1 MKNKS
6 QNVLYQSDI
15 ASNTIFD
22 RIIKYINSKYR
33 IRFNTISLDYEINI
47 SGNDNWESLNL
58 NSLLIELTRNNIET
72 NYNKLEILI
81 KSNLIERYDPIKEYF
96 LELPKWNNQVDYIK
110 KLASYVKTNDDEA
123 FAYHLKKWFARAVIC
138 AFEKDKIN
146 KHCLVL
152 ANGDQHA
159 GKSTYFQK
167 FIPKK
172 LSNYIAED
180 IGTDKDSRV
189 KMCKNLIINLEELS
203 VIGKTEVN
211 YLKSLISKVFINERL
226 PYERRAENLPR
237 ICSFVGSTNM
247 VDFLTD
253 ETGSVRWIIFDV
265 IGRIDF
271 NYSKEILIDDVW
283 SQAYYLAYHD
293 KDFEPELT
301 QQDIIENEM
310 RNEKYTSLTIEQEMV
325 IKYFEKT
332 ENLIYF
338 NTSTEI
344 MTKLIPLGLKLS
356 REKIGKAL
364 SGFKFSRI
372 KHPQK
377 QVYGYLAK
385 PKFNISPVEI
395 MNN

>member
-1 MKNKS
+1 MKNKT
-6 QNVLYQSDI
+6 QNLLYHSDI
-15 ASNTIFD
+15 ASNTIYD
-22 RIIKYINSKYR
+22 RIKKYIDSKYR
-33 IRFNTISLDYEINI
+33 IRFNTISLDYEINFI
-47 SGNDNWESLNL
+47 GKDQWESLNL

-81 KSNLIERYDPIKEYF
+81 KSNLIERYDPIKEY
-96 LELPKWNNQVDYIK
+96 LVGLPMWNKQIDFIN

-123 FAYHLKKWFARAVIC
+123 FSYHLKKWMARAVIC
-138 AFEKDKIN
+138 ALEKDKIN

-159 GKSTYFQK
+159 GKSTYLQN
-167 FIPKK
+167 FIPKI

-237 ICSFVGSTNM
+237 ICSFLGSTNM

-265 IGRIDF
+265 IGKVNF
-271 NYSKEILIDDVW
+271 GYSKEIDIDDVW
-283 SQAYYLAYHD
+283 SQAYYLAYKD
-293 KDFEPELT
+293 KNFEPELS
-301 QQDIIENEM
+301 QQDIIDNEK
-310 RNEKYTSLTIEQEMV
+310 RNEKYTSLTIEQEM
-325 IKYFEKT
+325 IHKYFDKSESLDHFCT
-332 ENLIYF
+332 A
-338 NTSTEI
+338 TDV
-344 MTKLIPLGLKLS
+344 MTKLIPLGLKLN
-356 REKIGKAL
+356 RERLGKAL
-364 SGFKFSRI
+364 SGYKFLRV

-377 QVYGYLAK
+377 QAYGYLVK
-385 PKFNISPVEI
+385 PKFKISPVEI
-395 MNN
+395 MN